1 MTIEQYITPFLKE
14 QLQTHLNDYEVL
26 VVNDI
31 THFNLTSD
39 NSIIFSIKTGQSAL
53 SDIKGNTEITTPT
66 QINFKCYANEQ
77 KNILGLL
84 TELIYK
90 LNTILFQTD
99 DKKYNVELLLNT
111 PTLILTQ
118 HENVKNGT
126 ELVSYGVFTM
136 TSYATDGKLVL
147 IDKYLAIDNNY
158 YYQIGSSIQVVENVT
173 YNYSNSPTTSD
184 LGEEKYQSK
193 TITIS
198 LTFAKILGGLT
209 DYLETNRYNLENKVF
224 KYLKVVKNKD
234 PFEVENV
241 IAEINTVVT
250 QFTET
255 EQSGVPTLTLVLK
268 GID

>member
-14 QLQTHLNDYEVL
+14 QLQKKLSDYNVL
-26 VVNDI
+26 VVTDL
-31 THFNLTSD
+31 THFNLVDEKSV
-39 NSIIFSIKTGQSAL
+39 IFVIKTGQSAL
-53 SDIKGNTEITTPT
+53 SEIKGNTEITTPT
-66 QINFKCYANEQ
+66 QINFKCFANEQ
-77 KNILGLL
+77 ENILSLL
-84 TELIYK
+84 TDLIYN
-90 LNTILFQTD
+90 LNTTTYQTN
-99 DKKYNVELLLNT
+99 DKKFNLELLLNT

-126 ELVSYGVFTM
+126 ELVSYGVFTL

-147 IDKYLAIDNNY
+147 IDQYLTVDNNY
-158 YYQIGSSIQVVENVT
+158 YYQLGSSIQVVENVT

-198 LTFAKILGGLT
+198 LTFVKISGGLT

-224 KYLKVVKNKD
+224 KYLKVVKDKD
-234 PFEVENV
+234 PYEDENV
-241 IAEINTVVT
+241 IAELNTVVT

-255 EQSGVPTLTLVLK
+255 EQTGVPTLTLVLK